1 MEHTVPASRV
11 HLERRKTVPRVKRG
25 PKRAAKRKKL
35 LKLAS
40 GYVLTKSKLY
50 RSAKE
55 SVQKALKY
63 SYRDRRVRKRD
74 FRELW
79 IIRIGAASRE
89 HGLSYSKFIAGLKR
103 AGVALDRKIL
113 ADLALNDSAAFAK
126 LAETAKQ
133 AVTKPATA

>member
-1 MEHTVPASRV
+1 M
-11 HLERRKTVPRVKRG
+11 PRVKRG
-25 PKRAAKRKKL
+25 PKRARKRKKL

-63 SYRDRRVRKRD
+63 SYRDRRTRKRD
-74 FRELW
+74 FRRLW
-79 IIRIGAASRE
+79 ILRIGAASRE
-89 HGLSYSKFIAGLKR
+89 HGLSYSRFIAGLKK
-103 AGVALDRKIL
+103 AGVTLDRKIL
-113 ADLALNDSAAFAK
+113 ADLALHDAAAFAK

-133 AVTKPATA
+133 SGAGPVAA

>member
-1 MEHTVPASRV
+1 M
-11 HLERRKTVPRVKRG
+11 PRVKRG
-25 PKRAAKRKKL
+25 PKRAQKRKKI

-74 FRELW
+74 FRKLW
-79 IIRIGAASRE
+79 ILRIGAAARGN
-89 HGLSYSKFIAGLKR
+89 GLSYNKFISGLKK
-103 AGVALDRKIL
+103 AGVTLDRKIL
-113 ADLALNDSAAFAK
+113 ADLALKDAAAFSK

-133 AVTKPATA
+133 ALATPAAA

>member
-1 MEHTVPASRV
+1 M
-11 HLERRKTVPRVKRG
+11 PRVKRG
-25 PKRAAKRKKL
+25 PKRAKKRRKI

-74 FRELW
+74 FRKLW
-79 IIRIGAASRE
+79 ILRIGAASRE
-89 HGLSYSKFIAGLKR
+89 QGLSYSRFIAGLKK

-113 ADLALNDSAAFAK
+113 ADLALNDAAAFAK
-126 LAETAKQ
+126 LADTVKQ
-133 AVTKPATA
+133 SASKPAAA

>member
-1 MEHTVPASRV
+1 M
-11 HLERRKTVPRVKRG
+11 PRVKRG

-63 SYRDRRVRKRD
+63 AYRDRRVRKRD
-74 FRELW
+74 FRQLW
-79 IIRIGAASRE
+79 IIRIGAGARE
-89 HGLSYSKFIAGLKR
+89 HGLSYSKFVAGLKK
-103 AGVALDRKIL
+103 AGITLDRKIL
-113 ADLALNDSAAFAK
+113 SDLAIHDTAAFAQ
-126 LAETAKQ
+126 LAETAKK
-133 AVTKPATA
+133 AIGKTATA